1 MGGGIII
8 TSPAK
13 SAAVTCSCK
22 MAEKA
27 VVHVEVEDEYYE
39 DSEDYEEEEEEEEED
54 EPMATSPSA
63 IKNQPRASN
72 PDPPKASNSDPPI
85 ASNPAPPRA
94 PAPQDVSAL

>member
-1 MGGGIII
+1 MWGGGGIVI

-13 SAAVTCSCK
+13 SAAVTYSCK

-39 DSEDYEEEEEEEEED
+39 DSEDYEEEEEED

-63 IKNQPRASN
+63 IKINLEPATQPHLELL
-72 PDPPKASNSDPPI
+72 PHKT
-85 ASNPAPPRA
+85 
-94 PAPQDVSAL
+94 